1 MNEGGGVGV
10 GLRGDASED
19 GPISANPWMPA
30 ALANASVVTWGVVN
44 LGVATA
50 YFVLGMIVS
59 RFFAA
64 YGLFP
69 APIWLPA
76 GIATVSAMAGSVRVV
91 PGIFLGALLTNAL
104 LFHPPLIVSF
114 IISVTNAVGPVVGA
128 MLLRRLRPDR
138 GLFTS
143 FAGVIAFIV
152 CTTFL
157 SPAISAAGGTFGM
170 ALGQPPD
177 LTELYSRWVNWWL
190 TDSGGTLYLA
200 PALILWLGLEHEQ
213 DLSAR
218 HKPIFDRRDLT
229 VWAWVA
235 TVSVVLF
242 LTPPLRG
249 SYIRAAFPFL
259 LVVPLSW
266 IALRMSLR
274 YAYSLVT
281 LVSIAATAGTVAGF
295 GPFQN
300 HGLANPLQ
308 LVGVLVVL
316 LAMNV
321 LTIVALVSERA
332 DAQNANRVKSMFLA
346 NTSHEL
352 RTPLNAIIGFSS
364 LIGNLATRGVSEE
377 KLVDYANTITASGEH
392 LLALIN
398 DLLDM
403 SKIEAGRFD
412 LDEQAISLNGVVD
425 GLIDLVRLQ
434 AEQKAIRLVFDR
446 TTADAT
452 IKADPKAIRQ
462 ILLNLLSNAVKF
474 TETGGRV
481 SASIQPGSGGTIS
494 VLIADTGVGI
504 APDALERVF
513 QPFERAQA
521 KTAAQTE
528 GTGLGL
534 SIARGL
540 ISLHGGN
547 IVLESSVGK
556 GTTAIV
562 TIPANRVITIQTAD
576 KPLQA
581 TSRTAPSA
589 SG

>member
-1 MNEGGGVGV
+1 MPEWLAAAGAAVWC
-10 GLRGDASED
+10 A
-19 GPISANPWMPA
+19 ANI
-30 ALANASVVTWGVVN
+30 
-44 LGVATA
+44 ATSIA
-50 YFVLGMIVS
+50 YFALGFVVS

-76 GIATVSAMAGSVRVV
+76 GLATVAAMAGGIRML
-91 PGIFLGALLTNAL
+91 PGIFLGSFLANAL
-104 LFHPPLIVSF
+104 LFAPPLHVTS
-114 IISVTNAVGPVVGA
+114 IISLSNALGPVTGA
-128 MLLRRLRPDR
+128 LLLRKLRPDR

-152 CTTFL
+152 CTTFI
-157 SPAISAAGGTFGM
+157 SPAISAGGGTIGM
-170 ALGQPPD
+170 AIGSPIDPM
-177 LTELYSRWVNWWL
+177 ELYSRWVNWWL

-200 PALILWLGLEHEQ
+200 PALILWLGLEKEHGAPVDSIKQ
-213 DLSAR
+213 LFS
-218 HKPIFDRRDLT
+218 RRDLA

-235 TVSVVLF
+235 TVSIVLF

-281 LVSIAATAGTVAGF
+281 LVSIAATAGTVAGY

-332 DAQNANRVKSMFLA
+332 DAQDANRVKSMFLA

-352 RTPLNAIIGFSS
+352 RTPLNAIIGFAS
-364 LIGNLATRGVSEE
+364 LIADLAPRGVSADR
-377 KLVDYANTITASGEH
+377 LVDYADTITASGEH

-403 SKIEAGRFD
+403 SKIEAGRFELKEEAVSVPSAIND
-412 LDEQAISLNGVVD
+412 LI
-425 GLIDLVRLQ
+425 GLLQLQ
-434 AEQKAIRLVFDR
+434 ADTKGVKLLFDSKR
-446 TTADAT
+446 TNAV
-452 IKADPKAIRQ
+452 IKADPKALRQ

-474 TETGGRV
+474 TNEGGRV
-481 SASIQPGSGGTIS
+481 AVTIDSGAGGALQIR
-494 VLIADTGVGI
+494 IADNGIGI
-504 APDALERVF
+504 AAAEIDRVF
-513 QPFERAQA
+513 RPFERV
-521 KTAAQTE
+521 QTDLARKIE

-534 SIARGL
+534 SIAQGL
-540 ISLHGGN
+540 IALHGGN
-547 IVLESSVGK
+547 IVLESSVGE
-556 GTTAIV
+556 GTTATV
-562 TIPANRVITIQTAD
+562 SIPVGRVVSIQTAARPFVGD
-576 KPLQA
+576 STQA
-581 TSRTAPSA
+581 VQSV
-589 SG
+589 

>member
-1 MNEGGGVGV
+1 MSLIIEAPDKER
-10 GLRGDASED
+10 LKR
-19 GPISANPWMPA
+19 NPWMLPA
-30 ALANASVVTWGVVN
+30 LKGRSIAVWCVANLIVALAYFA
-44 LGVATA
+44 LG
-50 YFVLGMIVS
+50 FIVS

-76 GIATVSAMAGSVRVV
+76 GVATVAAMAGGIRLA
-91 PGIFLGALLTNAL
+91 PGIFLGSVLANAL
-104 LFHPPLIVSF
+104 LFAPALHITI
-114 IISVTNAVGPVVGA
+114 IISFTNAMGPVAGA
-128 MLLRRLRPDR
+128 LLLRQLRPDR

-143 FAGVIAFIV
+143 FPGVIAFIV

-157 SPAISAAGGTFGM
+157 SPAISAAGGTLGM
-170 ALGQPPD
+170 AIGQPPD
-177 LTELYSRWVNWWL
+177 LMELYSRWVNWWL

-200 PALILWLGLEHEQ
+200 PALILWMGLEHEQ
-213 DLSAR
+213 GGR
-218 HKPIFDRRDLT
+218 GPIKLTFDRRDLS

-249 SYIRAAFPFL
+249 SYIRTAFPFL

-321 LTIVALVSERA
+321 LTIVSLVSERA

-352 RTPLNAIIGFSS
+352 RTPLNAIIGFST
-364 LIGNLATRGVSEE
+364 LIASQAVRGVEAA
-377 KLVDYANTITASGEH
+377 KLRDYANTITASGEH

-403 SKIEAGRFD
+403 SKIEAGRFELAQEDIQLED
-412 LDEQAISLNGVVD
+412 LVQD
-425 GLIDLVRLQ
+425 LIDLVRLQ
-434 AEQKAIRLVFDR
+434 ANQRSIRLIFDR
-446 TTADAT
+446 AIENAT
-452 IKADPKAIRQ
+452 IRGDARAFRQ
-462 ILLNLLSNAVKF
+462 ILLNLLSNAIKF
-474 TETGGRV
+474 SHEGGKV
-481 SASIQPGSGGTIS
+481 VITAVPGPGGVLAIQVIDSGI
-494 VLIADTGVGI
+494 GI
-504 APDALERVF
+504 AADAIERVF
-513 QPFERAQA
+513 KPFERVQA
-521 KTAAQTE
+521 SATVGIE

-540 ISLHGGN
+540 VLLHGGN
-547 IVLESSVGK
+547 INLVSSVGS
-556 GTTAIV
+556 GTTV
-562 TIPANRVITIQTAD
+562 TVTLPANRVIAIQMAG
-576 KPLQA
+576 KPLSTSATQA
-581 TSRTAPSA
+581 VPLA
-589 SG
+589 SGR

>member
-1 MNEGGGVGV
+1 M
-10 GLRGDASED
+10 
-19 GPISANPWMPA
+19 
-30 ALANASVVTWGVVN
+30 LANAGVLAWTVAN
-44 LGVATA
+44 LATA
-50 YFVLGMIVS
+50 AAYFTLGLIVS

-76 GIATVSAMAGSVRVV
+76 GVATVAAMVGGLRLL
-91 PGIFLGALLTNAL
+91 PGIFLGSFLANDL
-104 LFHPPLIVSF
+104 LFDPALYVTVT
-114 IISVTNAVGPVVGA
+114 ISVTNALGPVVGA
-128 MLLRRLRPDR
+128 LVLRRLRPAR

-143 FAGVIAFIV
+143 FVGVIAFIV

-157 SPAISAAGGTFGM
+157 SPAISAAGGTLGM
-170 ALGQPPD
+170 ALGHPID
-177 LTELYSRWVNWWL
+177 VMELYSRWVNWWL

-200 PALILWLGLEHEQ
+200 PALILWMGLEDEHAYSGTEQ
-213 DLSAR
+213 R
-218 HKPIFDRRDLT
+218 HLFGRRDLM

-235 TVSVVLF
+235 VVSVVLF

-249 SYIRAAFPFL
+249 SYIRSAFPFL

-295 GPFQN
+295 GPFHD

-308 LVGVLVVL
+308 LVGVLIVL

-332 DAQNANRVKSMFLA
+332 DAQNANKVKSMFLA

-364 LIGNLATRGVSEE
+364 LIGNLAPRGVTTE
-377 KLVDYANTITASGEH
+377 KLVEYSSTITASGEH

-403 SKIEAGRFD
+403 SKIEAGRFE
-412 LDEQAISLNGVVD
+412 LDEQVISLRDIIGQVT
-425 GLIDLVRLQ
+425 DLVGFQ
-434 AEQKAIRLVFDR
+434 AEQKSIRLVR
-446 TTADAT
+446 EREVADA
-452 IKADPKAIRQ
+452 IVRADPRALRQ
-462 ILLNLLSNAVKF
+462 VLLNLISNAVKF
-474 TETGGRV
+474 TEPGGRV
-481 SASIQPGSGGTIS
+481 SIAFQSAAGGALSI
-494 VLIADTGVGI
+494 LIADTGVGI
-504 APDALERVF
+504 APEALERVF
-513 QPFERAQA
+513 QPFERVRTE
-521 KTAAQTE
+521 TAANTE

-547 IVLESSVGK
+547 IVLESSIGK

-562 TIPANRVITIQTAD
+562 TIPASRVIAVQTAD
-576 KPLQA
+576 KPLSA
-581 TSRTAPSA
+581 TPLTVPSA
-589 SG
+589 

>member
-1 MNEGGGVGV
+1 V
-10 GLRGDASED
+10 GLKGDASKD
-19 GPISANPWMPA
+19 GLVPANPWMPET
-30 ALANASVVTWGVVN
+30 LADAGVVTWGAVN

-50 YFVLGMIVS
+50 YFVLGLIVS

-76 GIATVSAMAGSVRVV
+76 GIATVSAMAGGVRIM
-91 PGIFLGALLTNAL
+91 PGIFLGSLMTNAL
-104 LFHPPLIVSF
+104 LFHPPIIVSLIV
-114 IISVTNAVGPVVGA
+114 SVTNAAGPVVGA
-128 MLLRRLRPDR
+128 TLLRRLRPER
-138 GLFTS
+138 GLFTC

-170 ALGQPPD
+170 ALSQPQD
-177 LTELYSRWVNWWL
+177 LMELYSRWVNWWL

-213 DLSAR
+213 DPNAR

-235 TVSVVLF
+235 TVSIVLF

-332 DAQNANRVKSMFLA
+332 DAQNANKVKSMFLA

-364 LIGNLATRGVSEE
+364 LIGNLATRGVSEA
-377 KLVDYANTITASGEH
+377 KLVEYAGTITASGEH

-412 LDEQAISLNGVVD
+412 LDEQTISLTGAID
-425 GLIDLVRLQ
+425 GLIDLVYLQ

-446 TTADAT
+446 TVVEAT

-462 ILLNLLSNAVKF
+462 IFLNLLSNAVKF
-474 TETGGRV
+474 TEPGGRV
-481 SASIQPGSGGTIS
+481 GISIQSGFGGMIS

-521 KTAAQTE
+521 KTAAKTE

-540 ISLHGGN
+540 VSLHGGN
-547 IVLESSVGK
+547 IVLESSLGK

-562 TIPANRVITIQTAD
+562 TIPAHRVISIQTAD
-576 KPLQA
+576 KPLPA
-581 TSRTAPSA
+581 TSRTVPSA